1 MQTLILY
8 AITALVFLALDAVM
22 LRGVIGPVFRE
33 YLGDALRETPKLGA
47 AAVFYLAYV
56 AGLLVLVSRPAFE
69 DGDAFAGLWKGA
81 LLGFVAYGTYEM
93 TNYAT
98 LKDWSLRMV
107 VLDWT
112 WGTVLT
118 GLSAWAGVVATRA
131 VFGSA

>member
-1 MQTLILY
+1 MQTLTLY
-8 AITALVFLALDAVM
+8 AVTALVFLVLDAVM
-22 LRGVIGPVFRE
+22 LRGFIGPVFRE
-33 YLGDALRETPKLGA
+33 HLGDALRETPKLGA

-56 AGLLVLVSRPAFE
+56 AGLLVLVSRPALA
-69 DGDAFAGLWKGA
+69 DGDAFGALWKGA

-118 GLSAWAGVVATRA
+118 GISAWAGVVTTRA
-131 VFGSA
+131 VFGPA